1 MKLSLYFL
9 TLLILL
15 VSCNQEKKE
24 NEKSTAKLT
33 EEEAVFFPVTDFLK
47 GQLIEIR
54 ERGIAPVFYQDK
66 KGKMDSTWI
75 KMDSL
80 KGFVADFLSPSIDSF
95 AMAKYYT
102 SKKFFDQTLGRIK
115 LTYEANKFLPKSNPW
130 LSWNVYIDPEKGTVD
145 KIYLVKSVSPNQKL
159 LLNWN
164 CKTQCS
170 ITGIEEDEKTKT
182 TIVFRKEII
191 KWKY

>member
-24 NEKSTAKLT
+24 NEKSPAKLT

-54 ERGIAPVFYQDK
+54 ERGLAPIFYQDK

-75 KMDSL
+75 KMDSMES
-80 KGFVADFLSPSIDSF
+80 FVADFLSPSIDSF
-95 AMAKYYT
+95 SMAEYYT
-102 SKKFFDQTLGRIK
+102 LKKFYDQTLGRIT
-115 LTYEANKFLPKSNPW
+115 LTYEANKVLPKNNPW
-130 LSWNVYIDPEKGTVD
+130 LSWNVYIDPEKGTVE
-145 KIYLVKSVSPNQKL
+145 KIYLVKSASPNQKL
-159 LLNWN
+159 LLNWS

-170 ITGIEEDEKTKT
+170 MTGIEEDEKTNT
-182 TIVFRKEII
+182 TNVFRKETI

>member
-9 TLLILL
+9 TLLFLL

-24 NEKSTAKLT
+24 NETSLAKAA

-54 ERGIAPVFYQDK
+54 ERGIAPIFYQDK
-66 KGKMDSTWI
+66 KGKMDSAWI
-75 KMDSL
+75 KLDSL
-80 KGFVADFLSPSIDSF
+80 EMFVSDFLTPTIDSVS
-95 AMAKYYT
+95 MARYY
-102 SKKFFDQTLGRIK
+102 SVKKFYDQTLGSIT
-115 LTYEANKFLPKSNPW
+115 LTYEAKKDLSENNPW
-130 LSWNVYIDPEKGTVD
+130 LSWNVYIDPEKGIVE
-145 KIYLVKSVSPNQKL
+145 KIYLVKSVAPNKKL
-159 LLNWN
+159 LLNWS

-170 ITGIEEDEKTKT
+170 ITGIEEDEKTNT
-182 TIVFRKEII
+182 TNVFRKEII

>member
-1 MKLSLYFL
+1 MKS
-9 TLLILL
+9 I
-15 VSCNQEKKE
+15 
-24 NEKSTAKLT
+24 

-47 GQLIEIR
+47 GQLVEIR
-54 ERGIAPVFYQDK
+54 EKGIAPIFYQDK
-66 KGKMDSTWI
+66 KGQMDSTWI

-80 KGFVADFLSPSIDSF
+80 ESFVADFLSPSIDSV

-102 SKKFFDQTLGRIK
+102 SKKFFDQTLGSIT
-115 LTYEANKFLPKSNPW
+115 LTYEANKDLPKNNPW
-130 LSWNVYIDPEKGTVD
+130 LSWNVYIDPEKGTVE
-145 KIYLVKSVSPNQKL
+145 KIYLVKSLSPNKKL

-170 ITGIEEDEKTKT
+170 ITGIEDEEKTKAT
-182 TIVFRKEII
+182 NVFRKETI